1 MQNLVKQMVGLG
13 LLFLSGCDAMQN
25 MRNDFARLTSTPI
38 MGSQARAAPERQA
51 TARARATST
60 ASTPSASTPSTSTK
74 TMADDPSATP
84 NPTAGTPPDPPA
96 VALAGKSETEIRAML
111 GTPTKE
117 EDRSP
122 GKQWRYRDGQCTYDV
137 QLYRD
142 VRTKQ
147 FGTLGYEVKS
157 DDSTNDGKRL
167 CMARLRSRVQAGQ

>member
-1 MQNLVKQMVGLG
+1 
-13 LLFLSGCDAMQN
+13 
-25 MRNDFARLTSTPI
+25 MRNDFSRLTSMPI
-38 MGSQARAAPERQA
+38 PSLLARAAPERQA
-51 TARARATST
+51 AARPRSSSTS
-60 ASTPSASTPSTSTK
+60 STPSTSAK
-74 TMADDPSATP
+74 TISEDPPIAPSS
-84 NPTAGTPPDPPA
+84 TASTPPDPPA
-96 VALAGKSETEIRAML
+96 VALAGKSEAEIRAML
-111 GTPTKE
+111 GTPTRE

>member
-1 MQNLVKQMVGLG
+1 MQILVKQMVALG

-25 MRNDFARLTSTPI
+25 MRNDFTRLTSLPI
-38 MGSQARAAPERQA
+38 TGLQARAAPERQA
-51 TARARATST
+51 TVRPRTSATT
-60 ASTPSASTPSTSTK
+60 STPSTSAK
-74 TMADDPSATP
+74 TMAEDPAPVPT
-84 NPTAGTPPDPPA
+84 PTAGTPPDPPA

>member
-1 MQNLVKQMVGLG
+1 MRDLVKRSVGLG
-13 LLFLSGCDAMQN
+13 LLMLSGCDAMQN
-25 MRNDFARLTSTPI
+25 MRNDFARLTSLPA
-38 MGSQARAAPERQA
+38 MGFQGRAATAPQA
-51 TARARATST
+51 ATRPRNS
-60 ASTPSASTPSTSTK
+60 STPSTAAK
-74 TMADDPSATP
+74 TMADEPPMASNSTG
-84 NPTAGTPPDPPA
+84 GTPPDPPA

-111 GTPTKE
+111 GTPTSE

>member
-25 MRNDFARLTSTPI
+25 MRNDFTRLTSLPI
-38 MGSQARAAPERQA
+38 TGSQARVAPERQA
-51 TARARATST
+51 TARPRTS
-60 ASTPSASTPSTSTK
+60 STIPTTTTPSTSAK
-74 TMADDPSATP
+74 TMAEDPPAVP

-111 GTPTKE
+111 GTPTRE